1 MAHLAASAIY
11 FLSLRGEIIIY
22 RAYRDEATRSLAD
35 AFRTQILK
43 SKDVSAC
50 PVRQLAGFN
59 YCYTRSNNVYVLTV
73 TKSNANVAL
82 AFKFMMQTIEL
93 LKSYFNKLDEESIR
107 NNFVLIYELLDEV
120 LDYGY
125 PQILSPDILKLYIT
139 QSSVKSFIDKEKKP
153 DSRATLQVTGAVGHR
168 REGIRYKKN
177 EVYLD
182 IIESVNL
189 LMSAK
194 GTVLRSD
201 CSGKV
206 VMKTFLSGMP
216 DLKLG
221 LNDKLTLESEGTN
234 ANRSGGKL
242 IELDDVTFHQCV
254 NLGRFHTDRCV
265 NFVPPDGEFELM
277 KYRITDGIH
286 LPFRVLPI
294 IKEHGRTRIECNVK
308 IKSTFP
314 EKLFAIGVVVR
325 IPVPKQTAKATI
337 QVSSGKAKYNS
348 SDNSLVWKIR
358 RFPGQTELGLA
369 AEVELVSTTA
379 EKKAW
384 ARPPINL
391 DFQVPMFTASGL
403 RVRFLKVWEKAG
415 YNTVKWVRCVTR
427 AGTDF
432 GGNYEI
438 RCS

>member
-11 FLSLRGEIIIY
+11 LLNLRGEIIIY
-22 RAYRDEATRSLAD
+22 RTYRSEATRSLAD
-35 AFRTQILK
+35 AFRTQIVQA
-43 SKDVSAC
+43 KDTATS

-59 YCYTRSNNVYVLTV
+59 FCYIRCNNVYVLTV
-73 TKSNANVAL
+73 TKCNANAAL
-82 AFKFMMQTIEL
+82 AFKFMVQVTQL
-93 LKSYFNKLDEESIR
+93 LKSYFNKFDEESIR

-139 QSSVKSFIDKEKKP
+139 QSSVRSFIDKAKEP
-153 DSRATLQVTGAVGHR
+153 VDNRATLQVTGAVGHR
-168 REGIRYKKN
+168 RDGIRYKKN

-201 CSGKV
+201 CSGKLM
-206 VMKTFLSGMP
+206 MKCFLSGMP

-221 LNDKLTLESEGTN
+221 LNDKLTLESEGGT
-234 ANRSGGKL
+234 SKTGSKL

-254 NLGRFHTDRCV
+254 NLSRFHTDRCV
-265 NFVPPDGEFELM
+265 SFVPPDGEFELM
-277 KYRITDGIH
+277 KYRITEGIH

-314 EKLFAIGVVVR
+314 VKLFAIGVVVR
-325 IPVPKQTAKATI
+325 VPVPKQTARATI
-337 QVSSGKAKYNS
+337 QVSSGKAKYNAA
-348 SDNSLVWKIR
+348 DNCLVWKIR
-358 RFPGQTELGLA
+358 RFPGQTELGMS
-369 AEVELVSTTA
+369 AEVELVSTTT

-391 DFQVPMFTASGL
+391 EFQVPMFTSSGL
-403 RVRFLKVWEKAG
+403 RVRFLKVWEKGG

-427 AGTDF
+427 AGADF